1 MKGKGSFGIWLPRV
15 LSILFVLFLMLF
27 SLDIFSP
34 DASVGEIVVGLLMHN
49 IPALILLVAAIVSW
63 KYEIVG
69 GIVFVLAGIAYTV
82 LLLLPGSPSVER
94 LLPVLII
101 ALPAIVVGVLFIR
114 NWTKKN

>member
-1 MKGKGSFGIWLPRV
+1 MESQDRFSVWAPRI
-15 LSILFVLFLMLF
+15 LSLLFVLFLMLF
-27 SLDIFSP
+27 SLDIFTVG
-34 DASVGEIVVGLLMHN
+34 ASTGEIAIGLLLHN
-49 IPALILLVAAIVSW
+49 IPALVLLIAVIISW

-82 LLLLPGSPSVER
+82 LLLLPGSPSGER
-94 LLPVLII
+94 LLPALII